1 MIDLAF
7 CLMGVGLGLLLGLV
21 PSMHINNFLPFFV
34 LLSFTNNQLFFF
46 VIAAS
51 MAYVFSS
58 FFPAIL
64 LGVPN
69 EDTALNVL
77 PGHRLVLEGNAYSAI
92 LISLIGGLLV
102 VLFSMP
108 FLLFFLS
115 VLPILY
121 PTIQK
126 IVPYILTIVLI
137 FMFLSDK
144 KQSIVILVL
153 SSILG
158 FLTFDFNLLLPL
170 LSGFFGLS
178 TILISFLNRGS
189 ISPQI
194 MRFNSRLSL
203 SNLSVISFISCF
215 LSSIFGFIPAISSSI
230 VGAIGSY
237 IRKFDSE
244 EFLVLLSGTN
254 VIYMVY
260 SFFALFLINKTRS
273 GSAVFLSQIFEK
285 ESIFFILGII
295 LLSSALAFLICLFLS
310 KPLVKLYKRLDYHK
324 LSLLSIVFIITIN
337 FALAG
342 LFGLLVLLA
351 STSIGLL
358 SNSLGVKRINCMAA
372 LIVPTIVVLI

>member
-1 MIDLAF
+1 MIDLVI
-7 CLMGVGLGLLLGLV
+7 CLLGMCVGLLLGLV
-21 PSMHINNFLPFFV
+21 PGMHINNFLPFFI
-34 LLSFTNNQLFFF
+34 LLSFTNPQLFFF

-77 PGHRLVLEGNAYSAI
+77 PGHRMVLEGNAYSAVMV
-92 LISLIGGLLV
+92 SLAGGLLV

-108 FLLFFLS
+108 FLLFFLNA
-115 VLPILY
+115 LPLLY
-121 PTIQK
+121 PALQK
-126 IVPYILTIVLI
+126 IVPYMLIIILL

-144 KQSIVILVL
+144 KQSVIVLAL
-153 SSILG
+153 SSVLG

-170 LSGFFGLS
+170 LTGFFGLS
-178 TILISFLNRGS
+178 TLLISILNDS
-189 ISPQI
+189 SVSPQV
-194 MRFNSRLSL
+194 MRFDSRLSL
-203 SNLSVISFISCF
+203 TNLSTISFISCF

-230 VGAIGSY
+230 VGTMASY

-254 VIYMVY
+254 VAYMIY
-260 SFFALFLINKTRS
+260 SFFALILINKTRS

-285 ESIFFILGII
+285 ESIFFVLGII
-295 LLSSALAFLICLFLS
+295 LLSSALAFLICLYLA
-310 KPLVKLYKRLDYHK
+310 KPLVRLYKRLDYRK
-324 LSLLSIVFIITIN
+324 LSLLSIFFIIAVN

-342 LFGLLVLLA
+342 PFGLIVLLA

>member
-1 MIDLAF
+1 MIDLVI
-7 CLMGVGLGLLLGLV
+7 CLLGMCVGLLLGLV
-21 PSMHINNFLPFFV
+21 PGMHINNFLPFFI
-34 LLSFTNNQLFFF
+34 LLSFTNPQLFFF

-77 PGHRLVLEGNAYSAI
+77 PGHRMVLEGNAYSAVMV
-92 LISLIGGLLV
+92 SLAGGLLV

-108 FLLFFLS
+108 FLFFFLNA
-115 VLPILY
+115 LPLLY
-121 PTIQK
+121 PALQK
-126 IVPYILTIVLI
+126 IVPYMLIIILL

-144 KQSIVILVL
+144 KQSVIVLAL
-153 SSILG
+153 SSVLG

-170 LSGFFGLS
+170 LTGFFGLS
-178 TILISFLNRGS
+178 TLLISILNDS
-189 ISPQI
+189 LVSPQV
-194 MRFNSRLSL
+194 MRFDSRLSL
-203 SNLSVISFISCF
+203 TNLSTISFISCF

-230 VGAIGSY
+230 VGTMASY

-254 VIYMVY
+254 VAYMIY
-260 SFFALFLINKTRS
+260 SFFALILINKTRS

-285 ESIFFILGII
+285 ESIFFVLGII
-295 LLSSALAFLICLFLS
+295 LLSSALAFLICFYLA
-310 KPLVKLYKRLDYHK
+310 KPLVRLYKRLDYRK
-324 LSLLSIVFIITIN
+324 LSLLSIFFIIAVN

-342 LFGLLVLLA
+342 PFGLIVLLA

>member
-1 MIDLAF
+1 MIDLVI
-7 CLMGVGLGLLLGLV
+7 CLLGMCVGLLLGLV
-21 PSMHINNFLPFFV
+21 PGMHINNFLPFFI
-34 LLSFTNNQLFFF
+34 LLSFTNPQLFFF

-77 PGHRLVLEGNAYSAI
+77 PGHRMVLEGNAYSAVMV
-92 LISLIGGLLV
+92 SLAGGLLV

-108 FLLFFLS
+108 FLLFFLNA
-115 VLPILY
+115 LPLLY
-121 PTIQK
+121 PALQK
-126 IVPYILTIVLI
+126 IVPYMLIIILL

-144 KQSIVILVL
+144 KQSVIVLAL
-153 SSILG
+153 SSVLG

-170 LSGFFGLS
+170 LTGFFGLS
-178 TILISFLNRGS
+178 TLLISILNDS
-189 ISPQI
+189 SVSPQV
-194 MRFNSRLSL
+194 MRFDSRLSL
-203 SNLSVISFISCF
+203 TNLSTISFISCF

-230 VGAIGSY
+230 VGTMASY
-237 IRKFDSE
+237 IRKFDLE

-254 VIYMVY
+254 VAYMIY
-260 SFFALFLINKTRS
+260 SFFALILINKTRS

-285 ESIFFILGII
+285 ESIFFVLGII
-295 LLSSALAFLICLFLS
+295 LLSSALAFLICLYLA
-310 KPLVKLYKRLDYHK
+310 KPLVRLYKRLDYRK
-324 LSLLSIVFIITIN
+324 LSLLSIFFIIAVN

-342 LFGLLVLLA
+342 PFGLIVLLA